1 MCVLLV
7 MLELLVLL
15 LVLRL
20 LVEVGVERRLRL
32 GLAPRRG
39 RCGGLRLMGHAIP
52 FSPSLR
58 KYTCTPDCAAVLRCV
73 WSFRDHF

>member
-58 KYTCTPDCAAVLRCV
+58 KYTCTYARPPGSSERLGAHRQ
-73 WSFRDHF
+73 